1 MRRSDPLPRLPAIGA
16 RAGVSGAN
24 PRILTVTEVA
34 DVLRCSKAHVH
45 NLINGKVSGVAP
57 LPSLALGR
65 RRLVRRE
72 SLSQWIA
79 QNERGVA

>member
-1 MRRSDPLPRLPAIGA
+1 MRRSDSLPTLPAIGA
-16 RAGVSGAN
+16 EAGVSAGH
-24 PRILTVTEVA
+24 PRVLTVSEVA
-34 DVLRCSKAHVH
+34 DILRCSKAHVH